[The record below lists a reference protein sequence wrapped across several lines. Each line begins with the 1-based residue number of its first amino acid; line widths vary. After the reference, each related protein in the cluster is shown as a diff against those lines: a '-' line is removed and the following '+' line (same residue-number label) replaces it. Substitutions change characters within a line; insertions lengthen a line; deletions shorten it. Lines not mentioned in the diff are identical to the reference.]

1 MLDDERHS
9 QGSKLNRHVEMLEA
23 RELRCNV
30 LQMSVGEA
38 FNLSAIGTDG
48 ANNQRVNASLPART
62 MKCPPACASALK

>member
-1 MLDDERHS
+1 MDDETTFP
-9 QGSKLNRHVEMLEA
+9 GSKLNRHVEMLEA

-48 ANNQRVNASLPART
+48 ANNQRVNASAGGVR
-62 MKCPPACASALK
+62 